1 MRRPGTRL
9 FDLPSGGNLVGRI
22 QTEANPA
29 LAILAGSLGD
39 ALRMHAAQRAH
50 YFFFFLFCH
59 KALSDRLRDVHGMT
73 LGNADGV
80 SAKAT
85 HQIATGM
92 RSGDGAYYDFLD
104 QDASIVDRAATA
116 CGSSDAAHYCNLGV
130 TPAFVSNANTF
141 ARPDVDPIAFK
152 LREMLEV
159 MAGATRQLPQRVNI
173 GPDRIVDQAHGRLAF
188 AFLNGTP
195 PMTAA
200 NYRTYLDTCAGA
212 MATYRNTHASKGN
225 HGLAACCDCYLDFYG
240 GAAACSKPW
249 TREGVWQML
258 CSQIDAECGGLGLDR
273 SRYVS
278 MAVH

>member
-1 MRRPGTRL
+1 LPAEL
-9 FDLPSGGNLVGRI
+9 DLSSGGIFVGRI
-22 QTEANPA
+22 QTEPNPA
-29 LAILAGSLGD
+29 LAILAGTLGD
-39 ALRMHAAQRAH
+39 ALRMHAAQRAD

-59 KALSDRLRDVHGMT
+59 RALSDRLRTTHGVN
-73 LGNADGV
+73 LGHAEGV

-104 QDASIVDRAATA
+104 KDASIIDQAATA
-116 CGSSDAAHYCNLGV
+116 CGRSDAAHYCNLGV
-130 TPAFVSNANTF
+130 TPSFLGKANAF
-141 ARPDVDPIAFK
+141 ARPDIDPTAFK

-173 GPDRIVDQAHGRLAF
+173 GPDRIVDQVHGRLAV
-188 AFLNGTP
+188 AFLDGTP

-200 NYRTYLDTCAGA
+200 NYRTYLDSCAGA
-212 MATYRNTHASKGN
+212 MTIYRNSHEAKGN

-240 GAAACSKPW
+240 GASACVKPW
-249 TREGVWQML
+249 TREDVWQML
-258 CSQIDAECGGLGLDR
+258 CGQIDAECGGLGLDR
-273 SRYVS
+273 SRYLS